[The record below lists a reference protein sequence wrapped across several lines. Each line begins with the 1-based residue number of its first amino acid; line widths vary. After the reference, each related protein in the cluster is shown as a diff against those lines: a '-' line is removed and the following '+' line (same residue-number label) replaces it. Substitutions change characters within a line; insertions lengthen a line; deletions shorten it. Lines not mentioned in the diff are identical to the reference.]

1 MSASA
6 HCSRKD
12 GQGTF
17 GQEPPASPT
26 NLEII
31 TGVSHVLEPMLF
43 ARCGAEDELLTSV
56 GVLHTLRSRLET
68 EPVEA
73 TEYFCPLQV
82 KRKATRAR
90 TRDD

>member
-1 MSASA
+1 MAACSDTAPGRGRSAS
-6 HCSRKD
+6 
-12 GQGTF
+12 

-43 ARCGAEDELLTSV
+43 ARCGAQDELLTAV
-56 GVLHTLRSRLET
+56 RALHTLRWRLET

-73 TEYFCPLQV
+73 TEYFCPVQV

-90 TRDD
+90 KRDD